1 MAAQD
6 NIRWVGWCRSIG
18 HGTEEKPEHDKIWG
32 YMVKDGKAT
41 VFWGRRDANLTFKIM
56 LPFEAADMAEKKKNP
71 KGGKDP
77 YRTTSWEELTK
88 LDWDFE
94 DRFHEKLCLVMLG
107 NFYHKKGEYAQK

>member
-6 NIRWVGWCRSIG
+6 NIRWVGWCREVG
-18 HGTEEKPEHDKIWG
+18 KGTDEKPEHDKIWG

-41 VFWGRRDANLTFKIM
+41 AFWGRRTANLTFKIM
-56 LPFEAADMAEKKKNP
+56 LPYEAAEKADEKRD
-71 KGGKDP
+71 KG
-77 YRTTSWEELTK
+77 YRTTSWDELTK